1 MQLSYSSTVHLP
13 LSSDRPSRHLM
24 PATPA
29 PRGPPRQPLP
39 RIAAAPKEVERPRQ
53 RGSPSPAFAS
63 PSRFAPPL
71 PLPGS
76 SGPMLCH
83 ASTGGPTRANPN
95 GVARASVR
103 AMKAGSTSN
112 SVARASARA
121 MPPMRPDVG
130 IVYLRW
136 SYGLQFPSCCT
147 FFFRFSSRFH

>member
-1 MQLSYSSTVHLP
+1 VAPALVATTPGCRCFALSARLDLP
-13 LSSDRPSRHLM
+13 TR
-24 PATPA
+24 
-29 PRGPPRQPLP
+29 
-39 RIAAAPKEVERPRQ
+39 
-53 RGSPSPAFAS
+53 FAS

-71 PLPGS
+71 PLPDS

-112 SVARASARA
+112 GAARASARA
-121 MPPMRPDVG
+121 MPPMRPDAG

-147 FFFRFSSRFH
+147 FFFRFSFRFSRPINLLMPAWFLRV